1 METPA
6 LNDAERNLLLK
17 LGLNLDKLFP
27 KERKRKDAPPLVDM
41 SKKSAKV
48 VRNCV
53 CCGVQTVTY
62 ADFVKR
68 TDDTGFTLVTVDTP
82 SHVVKV
88 THVADVFSCPRCQ
101 DEKLAGMFTKEELA
115 KMVKNLREQI
125 RRRVK

>member
-27 KERKRKDAPPLVDM
+27 KERRKKDAPPLVDM

-48 VRNCV
+48 VRNCT
-53 CCGVQTVTY
+53 CCGIKTETY

-68 TDDTGFTLVTVDTP
+68 ADDTGFTLVSVDTP

-88 THVADVFSCPRCQ
+88 THVADVFSCTHCA
-101 DEKLAGMFTKEELA
+101 DEMLGRMEKGELIL
-115 KMVKNLREQI
+115 MVKNLRNQI
-125 RRRVK
+125 RRRIR